1 MKRLI
6 RLSELL
12 RPVMAVISAMMK
24 NTRFLDGRAYMA
36 LIGFALLLNIK
47 NASPV
52 AEALAFLAGVLYVLY
67 AFSINNCFDVDTDSA
82 NPEKMHKNPVASGEL
97 SFRAGVAFS
106 LALITAGLALSLLIN
121 RASALT
127 YALMALLAT
136 LYSAPPRLKARPVLD
151 VLSHGLFFGGLPFLY
166 GALVDASLT
175 REELLI
181 SAAITLYSFALE
193 LRNHLEDY
201 ESDLRADLRT
211 TPIAIGREL
220 SEGLVVAFSL
230 ATIGMLLY
238 LQHPLFIM
246 AAPLLAVQRAY
257 RAFDAVVVFLL
268 LIHIMRGVL
277 W

>member
-1 MKRLI
+1 
-6 RLSELL
+6 
-12 RPVMAVISAMMK
+12 MAVISAMIK

-36 LIGFALLLNIK
+36 LIGFALLLNVE
-47 NASPV
+47 NASPGV
-52 AEALAFLAGVLYVLY
+52 EAIAFVAGVLYVLY
-67 AFSINNCFDVDTDSA
+67 AFSINNCFDVDTDSV
-82 NPEKMHKNPVASGEL
+82 NPQKARKNPVASGEL
-97 SFRAGVAFS
+97 SFRAGVVFS
-106 LALITAGLALSLLIN
+106 LALIVTGLALSLLIN
-121 RASALT
+121 RAAALT
-127 YALMALLAT
+127 YATMALIAT
-136 LYSAPPRLKARPVLD
+136 LYSAPPRLKARAVLD

-181 SAAITLYSFALE
+181 AGAITLYSFALE

-201 ESDLRADLRT
+201 ESDVRAGLRT

-220 SEGLVVAFSL
+220 SEGLVVTFSL
-230 ATIGMLLY
+230 GAIGMLLY
-238 LQHPLFIM
+238 LQHPLFLM

-268 LIHIMRGVL
+268 LIHLMRGLL